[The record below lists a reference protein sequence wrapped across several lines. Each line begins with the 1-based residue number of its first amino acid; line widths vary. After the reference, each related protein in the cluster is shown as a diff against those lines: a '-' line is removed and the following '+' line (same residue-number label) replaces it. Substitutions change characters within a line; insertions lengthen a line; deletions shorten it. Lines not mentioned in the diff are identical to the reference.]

1 MHHCCCHRLECNDL
15 PCICLRPLLVC
26 SFVVVMVLC
35 LAVGVLLAAGCVV
48 RCGRC
53 VSALL
58 AGCSCVLCTVYCCR
72 DPCCP
77 LATRG
82 RENGASAA
90 SPLHVGSAIWGAKS
104 WASVVR
110 CFQAFA
116 AVGGTLFFWLNGWLV
131 KYASIFG
138 VFHPSQCGS
147 RRSPGPL
154 LQCLEAGL
162 CLGTGGSA

>member
-1 MHHCCCHRLECNDL
+1 MQCFTLHLFATVVGLFLGCCGCALFGRWCVGCRWLC
-15 PCICLRPLLVC
+15 CALRPL
-26 SFVVVMVLC
+26 
-35 LAVGVLLAAGCVV
+35 CV
-48 RCGRC
+48 RFAC
-53 VSALL
+53 
-58 AGCSCVLCTVYCCR
+58 GCSLVVCVVYCCR

-138 VFHPSQCGS
+138 VFHPSQCGP

-154 LQCLEAGL
+154 LQCFEAGL

>member
-1 MHHCCCHRLECNDL
+1 MQ
-15 PCICLRPLLVC
+15 CLSLHLFATAVVVFLVC
-26 SFVVVMVLC
+26 RVC
-35 LAVGVLLAAGCVV
+35 AWLAVGVLLAAGCVV

-110 CFQAFA
+110 CFQAFVT
-116 AVGGTLFFWLNGWLV
+116 VGGTLFFFWFDGWLV
-131 KYASIFG
+131 GCAFAFS
-138 VFHPSQCGS
+138 VCRLSRCCS

-154 LQCLEAGL
+154 LQCLEAGR
-162 CLGTGGSA
+162 CL